1 MGQIGGIFVF
11 KEGFRERGK
20 KKKEKDIFW
29 IFFWKAL

>member
-1 MGQIGGIFVF
+1 MGQIGGICFQR
-11 KEGFRERGK
+11 GFQRKGE